1 MALLRHARPLV
12 RAEVAL
18 YGPRRAAAML
28 HAGEGRWP
36 EHEPRDRLTAGVGM
50 AALAAYRMLDPRWEP
65 YRAALATLATRL
77 ARADPG
83 PLPGD
88 LAPLEGLGQSGLLHL
103 VPWEGPGRENVEV
116 EIVASRAGPV
126 PRMSKEPES
135 AGPVKEI
142 AALALLVALAADAD
156 SDGRLA
162 LALGIEGLLSWFRE
176 SDRLFPTRNALAF
189 ALAHADGRLREGGR
203 PVPA

>member
-1 MALLRHARPLV
+1 MALLRRSHPWV
-12 RAEVAL
+12 RADVAL

-28 HAGEGRWP
+28 HPGEGRWP
-36 EHEPRDRLTAGVGM
+36 EHEARDRLTLGVGL
-50 AALAAYRMLDPRWEP
+50 AALAAFRMVEPRWVP
-65 YRAALATLATRL
+65 YREALATLATRL
-77 ARADPG
+77 SRADAG

-88 LAPLEGLGQSGLLHL
+88 LAPLDGLSQSGLLQL

-116 EIVASRAGPV
+116 EIVPTHAGPV
-126 PRMSKEPES
+126 PRMAKEPES

-142 AALALLVALAADAD
+142 SALALLVALAADAD
-156 SDGRLA
+156 PDGRLA

-189 ALAHADGRLREGGR
+189 ALAHADGRLRESGR
-203 PVPA
+203 PLPA

>member
-1 MALLRHARPLV
+1 MPLLRRARPLV

-36 EHEPRDRLTAGVGM
+36 QHEGRDRLTVGVGM
-50 AALAAYRMLDPRWEP
+50 AALAAYRMLEPRWVP
-65 YRAALATLATRL
+65 YRAALATLATRV
-77 ARADPG
+77 ARAGPG

-88 LAPLEGLGQSGLLHL
+88 LAPLDGLGQSGLLQL
-103 VPWEGPGRENVEV
+103 VPWEGPGRENLEV
-116 EIVASRAGPV
+116 EIVSTHGGPV
-126 PRMSKEPES
+126 PRMAKEPES

-142 AALALLVALAADAD
+142 AALALLVALAADAEP
-156 SDGRLA
+156 DGRLA

-176 SDRLFPTRNALAF
+176 SDRLAPTRSALAF
-189 ALAHADGRLREGGR
+189 ALAHADGWLRESGR
-203 PVPA
+203 PLPA

>member
-1 MALLRHARPLV
+1 MPLLRRAHPLV

-18 YGPRRAAAML
+18 HGPRRAAVLL

-36 EHEPRDRLTAGVGM
+36 EHEARDRLTVGVGM
-50 AALAAYRMLDPRWEP
+50 AALTAFRMLDPRWVP
-65 YRAALATLATRL
+65 YRAALATLATGV
-77 ARADPG
+77 ARADAG

-88 LAPLEGLGQSGLLHL
+88 LAPLDGLSQGGLLQV

-116 EIVASRAGPV
+116 EIVATRGGPV
-126 PRMSKEPES
+126 PRIAKEPES

-142 AALALLVALAADAD
+142 ATLALLVALAADAG

-162 LALGIEGLLSWFRE
+162 LALGIEGLLAWFRE
-176 SDRLFPTRNALAF
+176 SDRLAPTRNALAF
-189 ALAHADGRLREGGR
+189 ALAHADGRLRESGR
-203 PVPA
+203 PQPA